1 LNEFFKVKSNF
12 ILTAITV
19 LFSII
24 NLWLIFNKS
33 PMVAEQE
40 WAQKI
45 FYYHVPL
52 AWNFFIAYLIA
63 MIYSVRYLIKRD
75 EKSDVFAMVWAEI
88 GTIFCMLVLITG
100 PIWATPIWGK
110 PWTWEPRLTTTL
122 LIFLT
127 YIIYFMV
134 REFSGTTEKGARLCA
149 IISILAFVD
158 VPIIYFAVDM
168 WSPEAQ
174 AHPGRNTISES
185 SNLIQNLF
193 LISLVNFS
201 LILFNIA
208 KIRIYIENKFR
219 RIDV

>member
-1 LNEFFKVKSNF
+1 MKTFFKNKFNLG
-12 ILTAITV
+12 LTGLTIV
-19 LFSII
+19 FSII

-33 PMVAEQE
+33 PMVVDQE

-63 MIYSVRYLIKRD
+63 MIYSARFLIKRD
-75 EKSDVFAMVWAEI
+75 EISDIYALAWSEI
-88 GTIFCMLVLITG
+88 GTVFCALVLITG

-127 YIIYFMV
+127 YLIYFMV
-134 REFSGTTEKGARLCA
+134 RDYSGTIEKGARLAA
-149 IISILAFVD
+149 IISILAFLD

-168 WSPEAQ
+168 WAPEAQ
-174 AHPGRNTISES
+174 AHPGRNAIAES
-185 SNLIQNLF
+185 SDLIQKLF
-193 LISLVNFS
+193 IFSLINFS
-201 LILFNIA
+201 FILFNIV
-208 KIRIYIENKFR
+208 KIRIHIEKQVR
-219 RIDV
+219 KIYV

>member
-1 LNEFFKVKSNF
+1 MRTFFKNKFNLV
-12 ILTAITV
+12 LTLLTV
-19 LFSII
+19 VISVI

-33 PMVAEQE
+33 PMVADQE

-52 AWNFFIAYLIA
+52 AWNFFIAYFIA

-75 EKSDVFAMVWAEI
+75 ELSDIYALAWAEV
-88 GTIFCMLVLITG
+88 GTVFCALVLITG

-127 YIIYFMV
+127 YLIYFMV
-134 REFSGTTEKGARLCA
+134 REFSGTIEKGARLSA
-149 IISILAFVD
+149 IISILAFLD

-168 WSPEAQ
+168 WAPEAQ

-185 SNLIQNLF
+185 SKLIQNLF
-193 LISLVNFS
+193 LFSLVNFS
-201 LILFNIA
+201 LILFNMT
-208 KIRIYIENKFR
+208 KIRIYIEKKVRNFN
-219 RIDV
+219 V

>member
-1 LNEFFKVKSNF
+1 MLTVIIS
-12 ILTAITV
+12 IL
-19 LFSII
+19 
-24 NLWLIFNKS
+24 NLWLIFTKS
-33 PMVAEQE
+33 PMVADQE

-63 MIYSVRYLIKRD
+63 MIYSIRYLIKRD
-75 EKSDVFAMVWAEI
+75 EDSDIFALAWAEI
-88 GTIFCMLVLITG
+88 GTIFCALVLITG

-127 YIIYFMV
+127 YLIYFMV
-134 REFSGTTEKGARLCA
+134 REFSGTIEKGARLSA
-149 IISILAFVD
+149 IICILAFLD
-158 VPIIYFAVDM
+158 VPLIYFAVDM
-168 WSPEAQ
+168 WTPEAQ

-185 SNLIQNLF
+185 SELIQNLF
-193 LISLVNFS
+193 LFSLVNFS

-208 KIRIYIENKFR
+208 KIRIHIERKVRN
-219 RIDV
+219 IDV